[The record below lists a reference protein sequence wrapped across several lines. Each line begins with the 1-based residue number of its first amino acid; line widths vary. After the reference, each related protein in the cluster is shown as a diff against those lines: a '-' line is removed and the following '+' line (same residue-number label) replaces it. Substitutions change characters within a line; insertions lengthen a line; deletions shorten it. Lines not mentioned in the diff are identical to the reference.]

1 MNYQTFIVK
10 FGDTPPTIDPEVWVY
25 SVQPLYGSY
34 LEVHDVQFKNS
45 NLA

>member
-1 MNYQTFIVK
+1 MNDQTFILK
-10 FGDTPPTIDPEVWVY
+10 FSDTPPTIDPEVRLY

-34 LEVHDVQFKNS
+34 LEVHDVQLKNS